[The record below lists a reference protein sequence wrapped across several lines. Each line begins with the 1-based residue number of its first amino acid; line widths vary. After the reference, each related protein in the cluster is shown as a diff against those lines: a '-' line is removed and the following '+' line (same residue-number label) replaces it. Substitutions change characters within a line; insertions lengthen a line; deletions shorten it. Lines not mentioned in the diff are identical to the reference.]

1 MRRFVLTTLLIGLVA
16 TAMAQGISVKS
27 FMALPMDLTATSQEG
42 KRIDQNGDAA
52 ALIRVVTKEKGFVF
66 EGGSLGIVDTQQRTG
81 EIWVWVPKSA
91 RKISILHQDL
101 GVLRDYRYPVDI
113 ESGRT
118 YEMVLV
124 TGSVETVVKPSVTQQ
139 FLVFKVTPADA
150 LLTVD
155 EIPWPLIDGVS
166 QKMVDFGQHT
176 YRIEAQDY
184 HTEAGVIKVEDAEH
198 TVVKEVELR
207 PSCGYLKIEGDLSV
221 LSASLIYVDNMNGAS
236 TLREYMK
243 LQSGKHRV
251 RIVHSKFK
259 PYDRVIEIGD
269 LDTCRLSVDLNANYT
284 KLTLEVDADVPIYVN
299 NVKVGV
305 RTWTGEVEEGAC
317 LLETR
322 LPNHKPGT
330 LRKTITADM
339 AGQTIKLPA
348 PKPINGTLVVS
359 STPSIAKLF
368 IDDQEMGET
377 PLRINTIL
385 VGNHVLKLEKPD
397 YMTVV
402 KSITIEEGK
411 TLTLDEVL
419 SKADGTAPINP
430 LPEPVEKPEKKLETI
445 RFVTLDGAFG
455 TPLTPSFG
463 FSVGSGKK
471 VGWFV
476 SAMSNFKFDALNYEV
491 ATDANGL
498 IDNAYPFSQGPNGET
513 GEEKLTRISAV
524 AGVLFRTGIWGFR
537 LGAGYGRMT
546 LSKYARPSHYNVAGM
561 GIDTD
566 PGQLIKVSNLS
577 YEGVD
582 VTVGAQLFLKGFT
595 LSLDAVSTNFKTM
608 EAKLGLGYCW

>member
-1 MRRFVLTTLLIGLVA
+1 MRRFAFTTILIAFVSM
-16 TAMAQGISVKS
+16 AMAQGISVKS

-52 ALIRVVTKEKGFVF
+52 ALIKVVTKEKGFVF

-155 EIPWPLIDGVS
+155 EIPWPLIEGVS

-184 HTEAGVIKVEDAEH
+184 HTEAGVITVDNADH
-198 TVVKEVELR
+198 TVVKEVELK

-221 LSASLIYVDNMNGAS
+221 LSNSLIYVDNINGAS
-236 TLREYMK
+236 TLHDYMK

-259 PYDRVIEIGD
+259 PYDRVIEVGD
-269 LDTCRLSVDLNANYT
+269 LDSCTLKVDLNANYT
-284 KLTLEVDADVPIYVN
+284 TLTLEVDADAAIYVN
-299 NVKVGV
+299 NFKVGV
-305 RTWTGEVEEGAC
+305 RRWTGEVEEGAC

-330 LRKTITADM
+330 LRKTITENM
-339 AGQTIKLPA
+339 SGETIKLPV
-348 PKPINGTLVVS
+348 PTPINGTLVVS

-368 IDDQEMGET
+368 IDDQEMGQT
-377 PLRINTIL
+377 PLRINSIL

-397 YMTVV
+397 YTTVI
-402 KSITIEEGK
+402 KTITIKEGK

-419 SKADGTAPINP
+419 SKADGTSPSTP
-430 LPEPVEKPEKKLETI
+430 LPEPVVKPEKKLETI
-445 RFVTLDGAFG
+445 HFVTIDGAFG

-463 FSVGSGKK
+463 FSVGSAKK

-476 SAMSNFKFDALNYEV
+476 SAMSNFKFEALNYEV

-513 GEEKLTRISAV
+513 GEEKHTRISAV
-524 AGVLFRTGIWGFR
+524 AGVLLRTGIWGFR
-537 LGAGYGRMT
+537 LGAGYGSVIF
-546 LSKYARPSHYNVAGM
+546 SKYSSPDHITSLDGATPV
-561 GIDTD
+561 D
-566 PGQLIKVSNLS
+566 PGPLIKVSNLS

-595 LSLDAVSTNFKTM
+595 FSLDAVSTNFKTV